1 MKGQGHPKVS
11 SPATKKEPDFMDNID
26 KLKHIYTFTLMSLML
41 ILTCKTDVNY
51 IFKSQTKATKII
63 TK

>member
-26 KLKHIYTFTLMSLML
+26 KLKHTYTFTLMSLML
-41 ILTCKTDVNY
+41 ILTKQM
-51 IFKSQTKATKII
+51 SI
-63 TK
+63 TSSKVKQKQQKL